1 MALLGKLPTKK
12 QESEEDN
19 TSQENNNNQ
28 NEEITQPSSDIK
40 QPEKTTEPEI
50 KSQPKMDPNNPD
62 FEIPTEDKLSFN
74 QSDVNFGEEMSYDDF
89 GDDYLDDDY

>member
-1 MALLGKLPTKK
+1 
-12 QESEEDN
+12 
-19 TSQENNNNQ
+19 
-28 NEEITQPSSDIK
+28 
-40 QPEKTTEPEI
+40 
-50 KSQPKMDPNNPD
+50 MDPNNPD